1 VIDGFGVRPDRH
13 APSLAVCAHL
23 GKGQRPL
30 SLVTK
35 EALGNLGKLILADA
49 ALDQVLL
56 RPLGLGAADAHGRSK
71 GTCEGIRRSWTLN

>member
-1 VIDGFGVRPDRH
+1 MGQERPDRH
-13 APSLAVCAHL
+13 APSYAAGCAHL

-35 EALGNLGKLILADA
+35 EAFGDLGKLILADA

-71 GTCEGIRRSWTLN
+71 GTCEGTVGH